1 MRISKIYKA
10 VILISFMFLLVSCD
24 SSSMKLKEDYK
35 IKSGKDIN
43 FYITTDLHYLSKSLT
58 DNGDAFNKF
67 VSSGDGKDLQ
77 YIDAI
82 TEAFTSNI
90 ESKKPDV
97 LIISGDLTTNG
108 EKESHVDLA
117 KKLKTIEENGTSV
130 YVIPGNHD
138 ILNPYARGFKGDKQF
153 VTDNITDKDFSKIYS
168 NFGYSE
174 AISRDEDTLSYLATP
189 TEDVWLLMLDTNKY
203 KSNISI
209 GAPQLG
215 GELTHKTL
223 NWIKKCSELAKEKGA
238 TIITVMHHNIL
249 DHSDVVR
256 KGFTLD
262 NNEEALKIFKENKL
276 DLVLSGHIH
285 IQDIASDNKDN
296 PELYD
301 IATNSLAAYPHQ
313 YGILKY
319 SSKDESF
326 TYSTAKVNVAQ
337 WTKDNG
343 IKDDK
348 LNNFDKYSEDYFGN
362 FAYNMISKHFTVT
375 DNYSD
380 AEIRLMSETMKT
392 LNLRYFAGT
401 ENLNSNDVI
410 NSEGFKI
417 LTNSSEDF
425 FKSYVQSIS
434 SDKDTDDNNLYFK
447 IHNEA
452 SKAKK

>member
-10 VILISFMFLLVSCD
+10 VISISFMLVLVGC
-24 SSSMKLKEDYK
+24 SSSSIKLKEDYK
-35 IKSGKDIN
+35 IKSGHDIN
-43 FYITTDLHYLSKSLT
+43 FYVTTDLHYLSKSLT
-58 DNGDAFNKF
+58 DNGEAFSKF

-82 TEAFTSNI
+82 TEAFTSNVKA
-90 ESKKPDV
+90 KKPNV

-108 EKESHVDLA
+108 EKQSHLDLA

-138 ILNPYARGFKGDKQF
+138 ILNPYARGFKDDKQF
-153 VTDNITDKDFSKIYS
+153 VTDNISDKDFSKIYAD
-168 NFGYSE
+168 FGYSE
-174 AISRDEDTLSYLATP
+174 AISKDEGTLSYLATP

-203 KSNISI
+203 KSNISL

-215 GELTHKTL
+215 GELSQKTL
-223 NWIKKCSELAKEKGA
+223 DWIKKCSDFAKEKGA
-238 TIITVMHHNIL
+238 HIITVMHHNIL
-249 DHSDVVR
+249 DHSEVVR

-313 YGILKY
+313 YGMLKY
-319 SSKDESF
+319 SSKDKSF
-326 TYSTAKVNVAQ
+326 TYSTAKVDVDG
-337 WTKDNG
+337 WSKSNG
-343 IKDDK
+343 IKDK
-348 LNNFDKYSEDYFGN
+348 NLNNFAKYSEDYFGK
-362 FAYNMISKHFTVT
+362 FGYDMISKRLELQES
-375 DNYSD
+375 YSD
-380 AEIRLMSETMKT
+380 NDLKLMSETMKT

-401 ENLNSNDVI
+401 ENLNSKDVI
-410 NSEGFKI
+410 GSEGFK
-417 LTNSSEDF
+417 LLSNLPDSF
-425 FKSYVQSIS
+425 FRNYAMNIAR
-434 SDKDTDDNNLYFK
+434 DKGTDNNNLYFK
-447 IHNEA
+447 IHNEV
-452 SKAKK
+452 SKTEK